1 MQRTFNRPKEKA
13 LLASL
18 SYDFSGLGADGLSV
32 IVNFAAGFDGKVDG
46 GRSDAQEVDVTI
58 DYRVKKEGWMK
69 SLWLRVRGS
78 WLNDESADRDGTDVR
93 AVLRYDFPAT

>member
-1 MQRTFNRPKEKA
+1 M
-13 LLASL
+13 
-18 SYDFSGLGADGLSV
+18 
-32 IVNFAAGFDGKVDG
+32 
-46 GRSDAQEVDVTI
+46 TI

-93 AVLRYDFPAT
+93 VILRYDLPAT